1 MSFLSTILN
10 FFGTKSQRDM
20 KELTPVVE
28 KILIVESEISD
39 LSNDELRNKTIE
51 FKSKINN
58 SIKIFDDQINEL
70 KSQIE
75 TEKNRDI
82 QEEIYKKI
90 DNLELDK
97 HKEINNNLDSIKIEA
112 FCVIKETARR
122 FTENENINSLYTT
135 LLNELSAN

>member
-1 MSFLSTILN
+1 MSLLSTILN

-20 KELTPVVE
+20 KELTPIVE
-28 KILIVESEISD
+28 KILITESEISK
-39 LSNDELRNKTIE
+39 LSNDKLRNKTIE
-51 FKSKINN
+51 FKSILNN

-70 KSQIE
+70 KAQIE
-75 TEKNRDI
+75 TENNRDI

-90 DNLELDK
+90 DTLELDK

-122 FTENENINSLYTT
+122 FTENENITV
-135 LLNELSAN
+135 SATDLDIQLDQS